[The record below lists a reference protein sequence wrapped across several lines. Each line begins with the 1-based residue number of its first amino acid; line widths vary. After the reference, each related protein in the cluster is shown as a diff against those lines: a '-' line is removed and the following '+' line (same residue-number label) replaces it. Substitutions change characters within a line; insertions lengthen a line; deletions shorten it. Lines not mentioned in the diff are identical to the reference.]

1 MPGPVLGTGDRTMHT
16 TDCTHGANVLIREG
30 VTRDK
35 YGYHEK
41 MRPNKD
47 DRERWGGEAVLYKVG
62 QGRQV

>member
-1 MPGPVLGTGDRTMHT
+1 MHT
-16 TDCTHGANVLIREG
+16 TDGTHGANVLIREG